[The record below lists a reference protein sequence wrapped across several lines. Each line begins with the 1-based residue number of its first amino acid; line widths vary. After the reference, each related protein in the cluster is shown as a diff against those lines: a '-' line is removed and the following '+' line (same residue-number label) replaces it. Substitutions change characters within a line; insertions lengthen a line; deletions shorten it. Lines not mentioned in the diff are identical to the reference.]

1 MYPNGNNNG
10 RRALSPLI
18 LYGAVAV
25 ALLFALYL
33 LISLFTAGFDKH
45 FALVA
50 GALLLLINARELLGG
65 LTNRDVRIPLANS
78 MVGLALVFVWLTALS
93 VLFWLPA
100 LALGGLAV
108 PLALNRATAV
118 TYIGAARSAADRVQ
132 RSLSKVRFN

>member
-65 LTNRDVRIPLANS
+65 LTP
-78 MVGLALVFVWLTALS
+78 F
-93 VLFWLPA
+93 
-100 LALGGLAV
+100 
-108 PLALNRATAV
+108 
-118 TYIGAARSAADRVQ
+118 ADRCVSWHTTPQ
-132 RSLSKVRFN
+132 DICGE